1 MARYVPG
8 TYFSYHWNFTPFDH
22 RPPPLTSGNCKS
34 DLYELEPFRILLNY
48 IYFFSHEFPVCFL
61 LEYSFFFLF
70 DLSGFFVYWEFCPFM
85 FYISCDYS

>member
-1 MARYVPG
+1 MAITSHVTSLALTFLITG
-8 TYFSYHWNFTPFDH
+8 ILHLLTTV

-61 LEYSFFFLF
+61 LEYSFFFSF
-70 DLSGFFVYWEFCPFM
+70 
-85 FYISCDYS
+85 

>member
-1 MARYVPG
+1 MAITSHVTSLALTFLITG
-8 TYFSYHWNFTPFDH
+8 IFLPFDH

-61 LEYSFFFLF
+61 LEYSFFSF
-70 DLSGFFVYWEFCPFM
+70 
-85 FYISCDYS
+85 